1 MAGEF
6 DISDLPVTDDQT
18 TAPPA
23 RNMDMS
29 KSVLSPD
36 YRPRSALGAQEI
48 GGLLGS
54 IGGGALGGIVGG
66 PPGAFA
72 GSAAGAAAGGALG
85 ETFEQVTRNEPVS
98 TQRIG
103 MAGLEEAAW
112 DVGGNLVLKGAGKT
126 LRFASD
132 KLGFTS
138 KDIPDANQAAQTF
151 LQKYGSSLPESQRTG
166 NQLDAALEGLVYTPA
181 TYDIFKAKQAEIRE
195 ALQTGSKDVLQSFVN
210 SPEFSQ
216 ALRSGSSAQRASGEV
231 LQNFIKQGHTALSDS
246 VKPLYQQIF
255 KDIDSKVTTF
265 PIKTWATKELSN
277 PASLTAGQRTILNE
291 LNNLPPNVSFETMHD
306 IRSRWLAENRDKY
319 ASSTSSNK
327 DSRASD
333 TISTLISKIDD
344 SMDVSANRILNKNTL
359 DQYKKVT
366 RTYREGIQGL
376 QSEAV
381 TKAMSENPEDV
392 GGFLFSAG
400 KETPISDLYKSVAAA
415 QKLTGKSSKDI
426 LDAMRFGYLDAMIN
440 TPENMLKFAKDMEQ
454 SRSVQNTFNSLFRGT
469 PQYDAIM
476 SMNEAA
482 KKGLVET
489 KALPGLNY
497 RTAGVALNVAGP
509 LAAIGTGY
517 AFILSPE
524 QQQRIKDNLGEA
536 AVAGGAFILSQRQ
549 LAKIMLDPQ
558 GAKTIK
564 YLSTARDKL
573 SSPSAF
579 TKLVAEPLTNYLGGG
594 DVAQERSMMF
604 QPTRGEFDIS
614 NLPVK

>member
-1 MAGEF
+1 
-6 DISDLPVTDDQT
+6 
-18 TAPPA
+18 
-23 RNMDMS
+23 
-29 KSVLSPD
+29 
-36 YRPRSALGAQEI
+36 
-48 GGLLGS
+48 
-54 IGGGALGGIVGG
+54 
-66 PPGAFA
+66 
-72 GSAAGAAAGGALG
+72 
-85 ETFEQVTRNEPVS
+85 
-98 TQRIG
+98 
-103 MAGLEEAAW
+103 
-112 DVGGNLVLKGAGKT
+112 
-126 LRFASD
+126 
-132 KLGFTS
+132 
-138 KDIPDANQAAQTF
+138 
-151 LQKYGSSLPESQRTG
+151 
-166 NQLDAALEGLVYTPA
+166 
-181 TYDIFKAKQAEIRE
+181 
-195 ALQTGSKDVLQSFVN
+195 
-210 SPEFSQ
+210 
-216 ALRSGSSAQRASGEV
+216 
-231 LQNFIKQGHTALSDS
+231 
-246 VKPLYQQIF
+246 
-255 KDIDSKVTTF
+255 
-265 PIKTWATKELSN
+265 
-277 PASLTAGQRTILNE
+277 
-291 LNNLPPNVSFETMHD
+291 
-306 IRSRWLAENRDKY
+306 
-319 ASSTSSNK
+319 
-327 DSRASD
+327 
-333 TISTLISKIDD
+333 
-344 SMDVSANRILNKNTL
+344 MDVSANRILNKNTL

-381 TKAMSENPEDV
+381 TKAMAENPEDV

-400 KETPISDLYKSVAAA
+400 KETPISDLYKSVASA

-482 KKGLVET
+482 RKGLVET

-579 TKLVAEPLTNYLGGG
+579 TKLVVEPLANYLGGG